1 MNELEWIDFL
11 RQKNKS
17 KKNLLVGIGDDCAL
31 AQLGRERF
39 LLKSDLFIE
48 GVHFKRN
55 NISLETVGE
64 RAVSRVLSDFA
75 ACGGSP
81 KLIGISVGMP
91 KNLKSTGLKKILDG
105 VLRSAKKY
113 KFSLVGGDTSRA
125 DKLFLDVWGLGV
137 TDKFI
142 ARSTA
147 KAGDYIFITGC
158 LGQRGLSDNFIPR
171 LKESKMLSD
180 KFKVNSM
187 IDISDGFIFDLYRL
201 LKASKKGAILEK
213 EAIPTTQGIKDMYR
227 GEDYELLFTI
237 SKKEKNIDFLK
248 KRFYYVGRITSGKY
262 GYWLKDKNKLKRV
275 KIKGYTHF

>member
-1 MNELEWIDFL
+1 MNELGWIDFL
-11 RQKNKS
+11 RKKNKS
-17 KKNLLVGIGDDCAL
+17 NKNLLVGIGDDCAL

-75 ACGGSP
+75 ACGGSA
-81 KLIGISVGMP
+81 KLIGISVGIP
-91 KNLKSTGLKKILDG
+91 KNLKSTGLKKILGG

-142 ARSTA
+142 ARI
-147 KAGDYIFITGC
+147 IFLHTKIN
-158 LGQRGLSDNFIPR
+158 LIKIHFDHISFICQPKQFGVPFFTRPR
-171 LKESKMLSD
+171 
-180 KFKVNSM
+180 
-187 IDISDGFIFDLYRL
+187 
-201 LKASKKGAILEK
+201 
-213 EAIPTTQGIKDMYR
+213 PTCY
-227 GEDYELLFTI
+227 FC
-237 SKKEKNIDFLK
+237 
-248 KRFYYVGRITSGKY
+248 
-262 GYWLKDKNKLKRV
+262 
-275 KIKGYTHF
+275 